1 MTTIRITGQIH
12 SAHRLT
18 ATVPDR
24 VPAGPVEV
32 VLMLPPAEPEPDAD
46 AWLAVDIL
54 GG

>member
-1 MTTIRITGQIH
+1 MTTIRITGQID

-24 VPAGPVEV
+24 VPAGPGEV
-32 VLMLPPAEPEPDAD
+32 VLMLPPAEPEAD
-46 AWLAVDIL
+46 DEAWLAVDIL

>member
-1 MTTIRITGQIH
+1 MTTIRITGQFD

-24 VPAGPVEV
+24 VPAGPVEGEV
-32 VLMLPPAEPEPDAD
+32 MPPPAEPEAD
-46 AWLAVDIL
+46 DEAWLAVDIL